1 MLCLVYLTSS
11 EIYLGVKM
19 LKSESIKELSA
30 ALSKVQGQLTFAKK
44 DNANPFF
51 KSKYADLA
59 SVWDSC
65 RSLLSD
71 NGLAIIQFPSGYAT
85 NVLDDKNKEHLMSL
99 TTILTHS
106 SGEWISQDM
115 TVPVTKAD
123 AQGAGS
129 ALTYMRRYA
138 LAAVVGVYQDDDD
151 GNAASKQVK
160 SEPVKQRIDNTPLH
174 PAQLGQI
181 TKLME
186 LFGTDASK
194 ILAYYKKESLEQLN
208 ITEADQVISSLQKK
222 LNKE

>member
-1 MLCLVYLTSS
+1 
-11 EIYLGVKM
+11 M
-19 LKSESIKELSA
+19 LKSESIKELAA

-65 RSLLSD
+65 RTLLSD
-71 NGLAIIQFPSGYAT
+71 NGLAVIQFPSGYTT
-85 NVLDDKNKEHLMSL
+85 NSIDDKNKEHLMSL

-151 GNAASKQVK
+151 GNAASKPK
-160 SEPVKQRIDNTPLH
+160 PEPVKQRIDNTPLH

-186 LFGTDASK
+186 STEADANK

-208 ITEADQVISSLQKK
+208 TTEADQVISSLQKK